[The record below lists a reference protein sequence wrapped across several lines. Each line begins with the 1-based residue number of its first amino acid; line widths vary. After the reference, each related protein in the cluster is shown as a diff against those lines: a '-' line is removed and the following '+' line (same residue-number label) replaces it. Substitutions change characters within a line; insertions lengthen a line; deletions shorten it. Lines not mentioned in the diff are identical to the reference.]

1 MKKIIKLTE
10 SDLTILIKKIINESE
25 SITKSMIDDAEH
37 RLTPREI
44 QILRMTYVDNL
55 SPSKIADMIG
65 YTVMRVKAVLKNAE
79 RRLKNPPRIPTESEI
94 IEKKKQK
101 FKSDVGKIIRQ
112 YSVELSPDIIN
123 DVLIDIRMN
132 SYNLR

>member
-1 MKKIIKLTE
+1 MKRIIKLTE
-10 SDLTILIKKIINESE
+10 SDFTRIVKRVINESDT
-25 SITKSMIDDAEH
+25 ITKSMIDDAEH
-37 RLTPREI
+37 RLTPIETK
-44 QILRMTYVDNL
+44 ILRMTYVDNL
-55 SPSKIADMIG
+55 SPSKIADMID
-65 YTVMRVKAVLKNAE
+65 YTVIRVKGVLKNAE

-132 SYNLR
+132 SYDLR